1 MFTSADKEAKTW
13 QDGTSTA
20 LQALNTQLAFAH
32 RAACRF
38 GSALSSRERAISDL
52 RIRTEEPSAA
62 HTSAALFVVDTV
74 AALQKRH
81 GSEISDALLNELSRD
96 QIGPIIPHCK
106 LFRWS
111 LTAVL
116 ALWESEEFPCRR
128 VEGLID
134 EKLRLPY
141 EYKAFV
147 GCRIAT
153 FNVPVRTLILPVE
166 AGGDIVAQLDHFVDV
181 GADGNRR

>member
-1 MFTSADKEAKTW
+1 MFTSADKKAQVQ
-13 QDGTSTA
+13 QDGTPAA

-38 GSALSSRERAISDL
+38 GSALSNREKAISDL
-52 RIRTEEPSAA
+52 RMRTEGPGAVDA
-62 HTSAALFVVDTV
+62 YAALFVVDAV

-81 GSEISDALLNELSRD
+81 GSEISDALLNEFGRE
-96 QIGPIIPHCK
+96 QIETIVPHGK

-111 LTAVL
+111 LKAVL
-116 ALWESEEFPCRR
+116 ALWESEELPYRR
-128 VEGLID
+128 VESLIH

-141 EYKAFV
+141 EYKASV

-153 FNVPVRTLILPVE
+153 FNIPVRTLILPLE
-166 AGGDIVAQLDHFVDV
+166 AGTDIVPELDHFVEI
-181 GADGNRR
+181 GADGIQR